1 MHHHRFLLTTCAMLS
16 TFAAGCAS
24 APESDVESTGSSSSA
39 LTSLTEVTGFGTN
52 PGGLKMY
59 EYVPAGLA
67 AGKPL
72 VLVMH
77 GCTQGAADA
86 AATGW
91 NGVADKYGFAV
102 VYPEQQTANNS
113 VRCFN
118 WAGEYGDPTN
128 LQRGKGENQSIKEMV
143 DKAIATHASD
153 PKRVFVVGFSAGGA
167 ESALVAATWPDVFAG
182 GATIAGIPYNCTTTY
197 SEVSSCQNP
206 GKTKTAQQWGDLV
219 RAAYSGYAGPWPRMS
234 IWQGTSD
241 TTVGTANR
249 QNLVLQWADVHG
261 LGGATPVEDTV
272 DGQKHATYKDSAG
285 NALVETYEIAGMS
298 HAVPIDAA
306 GGCGTASLY
315 ASDKKIC
322 AAEHIAQFFGLDGS
336 GTTTGGGADGGTSAD
351 GGGTPS
357 ANGGTGGTN
366 GGSAGDGGL
375 ASSSNGGNGASGSDE
390 VADRSAGS
398 TCSIRGDAPMSS
410 SNGTGWAVLG
420 AALAAIA
427 CVRARRAGARA

>member
-1 MHHHRFLLTTCAMLS
+1 MHHRFLLTTCAILS

-24 APESDVESTGSSSSA
+24 APESDVESTGSMSSA

-143 DKAIATHASD
+143 DKAIATHGSD

-182 GATIAGIPYNCTTTY
+182 GAAIAGIPYNCTTTY

-234 IWQGTSD
+234 IWQGTAD

-261 LGGATPVEDTV
+261 LGGATPVQDTV
-272 DGQKHATYKDSAG
+272 DGQKHSVYKDTSG
-285 NALVETYEIAGMS
+285 NAVVETYEIAGMS

-306 GGCGTASLY
+306 SGCGTASLY

-336 GTTTGGGADGGTSAD
+336 GTTPAGDGGTSDD
-351 GGGTPS
+351 GGTKPGTTPGTS
-357 ANGGTGGTN
+357 GGTGST
-366 GGSAGDGGL
+366 AGDGGL
-375 ASSSNGGNGASGSDE
+375 ASASNGGKGASGSDE

-398 TCSIRGDAPMSS
+398 TCNVRGKAPSS
-410 SNGTGWAVLG
+410 PSGGASWALFG
-420 AALAAIA
+420 MALAAVA
-427 CVRARRAGARA
+427 YVRARRGEARA